1 MAIDQ
6 YALVIGDKYHY
17 FSLFPAKA
25 QVFTKYLEYFR
36 RFGVLSKC
44 EMLRLEEVFYSLD
57 VIA

>member
-6 YALVIGDKYHY
+6 YALIIGDKYHN

-36 RFGVLSKC
+36 RFGVLRKRK
-44 EMLRLEEVFYSLD
+44 MLQLQEAFYSLD